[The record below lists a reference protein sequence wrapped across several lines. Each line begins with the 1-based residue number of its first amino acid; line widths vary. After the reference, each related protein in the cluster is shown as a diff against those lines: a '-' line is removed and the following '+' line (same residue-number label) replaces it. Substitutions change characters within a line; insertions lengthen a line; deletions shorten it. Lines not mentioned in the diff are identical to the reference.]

1 MYADDTTIYFNL
13 EDFDSHNTEAEIDAE
28 LEKGSTWLKLNKLS
42 LNAQKTK
49 LMLQYRSAS
58 LSIDPAFRA
67 SACTD
72 CEYIERTIAIII
84 IVILVR
90 SLFLVY

>member
-1 MYADDTTIYFNL
+1 MFLTDLDTFYYYDD
-13 EDFDSHNTEAEIDAE
+13 
-28 LEKGSTWLKLNKLS
+28 LK
-42 LNAQKTK
+42 
-49 LMLQYRSAS
+49 LQYRPAS

-67 SACTD
+67 SPCTD
-72 CEYIERTIAIII
+72 CEYIECTIAIII

>member
-1 MYADDTTIYFNL
+1 MK
-13 EDFDSHNTEAEIDAE
+13 E
-28 LEKGSTWLKLNKLS
+28 KLNK
-42 LNAQKTK
+42 KEK
-49 LMLQYRSAS
+49 HKLQYRPAS
-58 LSIDPAFRA
+58 LSIDSAFRA

-72 CEYIERTIAIII
+72 CEYIECTIAIIT

>member
-1 MYADDTTIYFNL
+1 MCNL
-13 EDFDSHNTEAEIDAE
+13 ISAGDAVY
-28 LEKGSTWLKLNKLS
+28 NI
-42 LNAQKTK
+42 
-49 LMLQYRSAS
+49 QYRPAW

-72 CEYIERTIAIII
+72 CEYIERTLAIII

>member
-1 MYADDTTIYFNL
+1 MGR
-13 EDFDSHNTEAEIDAE
+13 S
-28 LEKGSTWLKLNKLS
+28 SKLRERCKNSYSCQVNRVVRKHI
-42 LNAQKTK
+42 
-49 LMLQYRSAS
+49 QYRPAS

-72 CEYIERTIAIII
+72 CEYIECTIAIII

-90 SLFLVY
+90 SSLLVY